1 MLHCL
6 THGDYETADSA
17 ALLVIKMIGDDTL
30 ENKNLT
36 LTNGIHGMC

>member
-6 THGDYETADSA
+6 TNGDEEIMDAA
-17 ALLVIKMIGDDTL
+17 ALVVLKMVRDDTI

-36 LTNGIHGMC
+36 LTNGIHGM